1 VSYFLP
7 KTPFQNSFKGETSFS
22 ELSPSFLSRPCMKLL
37 VMLLCQTFFM
47 KQLNFTKK
55 AAREIVLQ
63 KKLTSE
69 AELCQMGPYTIVVD

>member
-1 VSYFLP
+1 
-7 KTPFQNSFKGETSFS
+7 
-22 ELSPSFLSRPCMKLL
+22 
-37 VMLLCQTFFM
+37 M

-69 AELCQMGPYTIVVD
+69 AELCQMGPYTIVVDWSGENDITSVGLAEY

>member
-1 VSYFLP
+1 
-7 KTPFQNSFKGETSFS
+7 
-22 ELSPSFLSRPCMKLL
+22 MKLL

-63 KKLTSE
+63 KKNSLVKLGYAKWGLILLSLIE
-69 AELCQMGPYTIVVD
+69 AARMT